1 MKKKLASI
9 LILSFLSSFF
19 LLFAENLKKN
29 PQNVVGLSK
38 SVSQMWLLS
47 GGKLVGTTD
56 DSFELENIGNAISV
70 GTLTTTNLEGIVSLN
85 PDLVILTLD
94 IPVHKKIAENL
105 QNLGI
110 KTYIV
115 DVKKFDDYKKV
126 MKDFADLTGRS
137 DLYQKNVLDVENQI
151 ERIVE
156 KNHQEKKGKTYLFFR
171 VSSTKNKVLKN
182 HFGNEIFT
190 NLGLTFVVKNDNS
203 LDELSMEAILNENP
217 DYIFV
222 VAQGN
227 QKKAYEAFYNAFEK
241 NPVWKELKA
250 VKNKNVFML
259 PKELFNYKPNENW
272 ANAYQYVVDL
282 IK

>member
-1 MKKKLASI
+1 MKKKLALI
-9 LILSFLSSFF
+9 LILSFLSSF
-19 LLFAENLKKN
+19 LLFAENFKKN

-70 GTLTTTNLEGIVSLN
+70 GTLTTTNLEAIVSLN
-85 PDLVILTLD
+85 PDFAILTLD

-126 MKDFADLTGRS
+126 MKDFTDLTGRK

-151 ERIVE
+151 EKIVE
-156 KNHQEKKGKTYLFFR
+156 KNHQKNKGKTYFFFR

-190 NLGLTFVVKNDNS
+190 NLGLTSVVKNENS

-222 VAQGN
+222 VVQGN
-227 QKKAYEAFYNAFEK
+227 QKKADEAFYNAFEK

>member
-1 MKKKLASI
+1 MRKKLALI
-9 LILSFLSSFF
+9 LILSFLSSF
-19 LLFAENLKKN
+19 LLFAENFKKN

-70 GTLTTTNLEGIVSLN
+70 GTLTTTNLEAIVSLN

-126 MKDFADLTGRS
+126 MKDFTDLTGRK

-151 ERIVE
+151 EKNVE
-156 KNHQEKKGKTYLFFR
+156 KNHQKNKGKTYFF
-171 VSSTKNKVLKN
+171 L
-182 HFGNEIFT
+182 E
-190 NLGLTFVVKNDNS
+190 
-203 LDELSMEAILNENP
+203 
-217 DYIFV
+217 
-222 VAQGN
+222 
-227 QKKAYEAFYNAFEK
+227 
-241 NPVWKELKA
+241 
-250 VKNKNVFML
+250 
-259 PKELFNYKPNENW
+259 
-272 ANAYQYVVDL
+272 
-282 IK
+282 

>member
-1 MKKKLASI
+1 MKKNICL
-9 LILSFLSSFF
+9 LILSSFF
-19 LLFAENLKKN
+19 LLFAENLKN

-70 GTLTTTNLEGIVSLN
+70 GTLTTTNLEAIVSLN

-94 IPVHKKIAENL
+94 IPIHKKIAENL
-105 QNLGI
+105 KNLGI

-115 DVKKFDDYKKV
+115 DVKNFDDYKKV
-126 MKDFADLTGRS
+126 MKDFTDLTERK

-151 ERIVE
+151 EKIVK
-156 KNHQEKKGKTYLFFR
+156 KNHQKNKGKTYLFFR

-190 NLGLTFVVKNDNS
+190 NLGLTSVVKNDNS

-227 QKKAYEAFYNAFEK
+227 QKKADEAFCNEFEK

-272 ANAYQYVVDL
+272 ANAYQYIVDL

>member
-1 MKKKLASI
+1 MKKKIALI
-9 LILSFLSSFF
+9 LILSSFF
-19 LLFAENLKKN
+19 LLSAENLKKN

-47 GGKLVGTTD
+47 GGKLVGTTE

-70 GTLTTTNLEGIVSLN
+70 GTLTTTNLEAIVSLN

-94 IPVHKKIAENL
+94 IPVHKKISENL

-126 MKDFADLTGRS
+126 MKDFTDLTEKK

-151 ERIVE
+151 KKIVE
-156 KNHQEKKGKTYLFFR
+156 KNHQKNKGKTYLFFR

-190 NLGLTFVVKNDNS
+190 NLGLKSVVKNDNS
-203 LDELSMEAILNENP
+203 LDELSIEAILNENP

-227 QKKAYEAFYNAFEK
+227 QKKADEAFYNSFEK

-250 VKNKNVFML
+250 VKNRNVFML

-272 ANAYQYVVDL
+272 ANAYQYIVDL
-282 IK
+282 IN

>member
-1 MKKKLASI
+1 MKKKLALI
-9 LILSFLSSFF
+9 LILSFLSSF
-19 LLFAENLKKN
+19 LLIAENPKKN

-70 GTLTTTNLEGIVSLN
+70 GTLTTTNLEAIVSLN
-85 PDLVILTLD
+85 PDFAILTLD

-126 MKDFADLTGRS
+126 MKDFTDLTGRK

-151 ERIVE
+151 EKIVE
-156 KNHQEKKGKTYLFFR
+156 KNHQKNKGKTYFFFR

-190 NLGLTFVVKNDNS
+190 NLGLTSVVKNENS

-227 QKKAYEAFYNAFEK
+227 QKKADEAFYNAFEK

>member
-1 MKKKLASI
+1 MKKNICL
-9 LILSFLSSFF
+9 LILSSFF
-19 LLFAENLKKN
+19 LLFAENLKN

-70 GTLTTTNLEGIVSLN
+70 GTLTTTNLEAIVSLN

-94 IPVHKKIAENL
+94 IPIHKKIAENL
-105 QNLGI
+105 KNLGI

-115 DVKKFDDYKKV
+115 DVKNFDDYKKV
-126 MKDFADLTGRS
+126 MKDFTDLTERK

-151 ERIVE
+151 EKIVK
-156 KNHQEKKGKTYLFFR
+156 KNHQKNKGKTYLFFR

-190 NLGLTFVVKNDNS
+190 NLGLTSVVKNDNS

-227 QKKAYEAFYNAFEK
+227 QKKADEAFCNAFEK

-272 ANAYQYVVDL
+272 ANAYQYIVDL